1 MKSNYHIPVLLN
13 ETLEGLNIKPDG
25 IYVDMTLGRA
35 GHSSEIAKKLNEKG
49 LLIGFDQDSEAIEY
63 STKILEQTGKQFKIV
78 NDNFRNVY
86 EDLNSLH
93 IEEVDGFLFDLGVS
107 SPQFDEDYRGF
118 SYNKDAEL
126 DMRMN
131 QKSKLTAKYIVNNYS
146 LDELL
151 RVFKEYGEDKYSY
164 NIAKNIVKYRQEKE
178 ITTTL
183 ELVDIIKSS
192 KPKKELL
199 TIGHPAKQIFQAL
212 RIEVNDEMNAL
223 TEGLEGAI
231 KKLKIGGRIAV
242 ITFQS
247 LEDKIV
253 KKTFRKYSVIEG
265 NRLND
270 YIKPSDIKTPDF
282 KEINRKVIVPSESEI
297 EENRRSKSA
306 KLRILERIK

>member
-63 STKILEQTGKQFKIV
+63 STNVLEQTGKQFKIV

-131 QKSKLTAKYIVNNYS
+131 QKSKLTVKYIINNYS
-146 LDELL
+146 FDELL

-199 TIGHPAKQIFQAL
+199 IIGHPAKQIFQAL

>member
-13 ETLEGLNIKPDG
+13 ETLEGLNIKPNG

-35 GHSSEIAKKLNEKG
+35 GHSSEIAKRLNEKG

-63 STKILEQTGKQFKIV
+63 STKVLEQTGKQFKIV

-131 QKSKLTAKYIVNNYS
+131 QKSKLTAKYIINNYS
-146 LDELL
+146 FDELL

-164 NIAKNIVKYRQEKE
+164 SIAKNIVKYRQEKE

-231 KKLKIGGRIAV
+231 KKLKVGGRIAV

>member
-146 LDELL
+146 FDELL

>member
-35 GHSSEIAKKLNEKG
+35 GHSSEIAKRLDEKG

-63 STKILEQTGKQFKIV
+63 STKVLEQTGKQFKIV

-131 QKSKLTAKYIVNNYS
+131 QKSKLTAKYIINNYS
-146 LDELL
+146 FDELL

-164 NIAKNIVKYRQEKE
+164 NIAKNIVKSRQEKE

-306 KLRILERIK
+306 KLRILEKIK

>member
-35 GHSSEIAKKLNEKG
+35 GHSSEIAKRLNEKG

-63 STKILEQTGKQFKIV
+63 STKVLEQTGKQFKIV

-131 QKSKLTAKYIVNNYS
+131 QKSKLTAEYIINNYS
-146 LDELL
+146 FDELL

-164 NIAKNIVKYRQEKE
+164 NVAKNIVKYRQEKE

-199 TIGHPAKQIFQAL
+199 IIGHPAKQIFQAL

>member
-35 GHSSEIAKKLNEKG
+35 GHSSEIAKRLDEKG

-63 STKILEQTGKQFKIV
+63 STKVLEQTGKQFKIV

-131 QKSKLTAKYIVNNYS
+131 QKSKLTAKYIINNYS
-146 LDELL
+146 FDELL

-164 NIAKNIVKYRQEKE
+164 NIAKNIYK
-178 ITTTL
+178 
-183 ELVDIIKSS
+183 
-192 KPKKELL
+192 
-199 TIGHPAKQIFQAL
+199 F
-212 RIEVNDEMNAL
+212 
-223 TEGLEGAI
+223 
-231 KKLKIGGRIAV
+231 
-242 ITFQS
+242 
-247 LEDKIV
+247 
-253 KKTFRKYSVIEG
+253 
-265 NRLND
+265 
-270 YIKPSDIKTPDF
+270 
-282 KEINRKVIVPSESEI
+282 
-297 EENRRSKSA
+297 
-306 KLRILERIK
+306 

>member
-118 SYNKDAEL
+118 SYKKDAEL

-146 LDELL
+146 FDELL

>member
-35 GHSSEIAKKLNEKG
+35 GHSSEIAKRLNEKG

-63 STKILEQTGKQFKIV
+63 STKVLEQTGKQFKIV

-131 QKSKLTAKYIVNNYS
+131 QKSKLTAKYIINNYS
-146 LDELL
+146 FDELL

-199 TIGHPAKQIFQAL
+199 IIGHPAKQIFQAL

>member
-35 GHSSEIAKKLNEKG
+35 GHSSEIAKRLDEKG

-63 STKILEQTGKQFKIV
+63 STKVLEQTGKQFKIV

-131 QKSKLTAKYIVNNYS
+131 QKSKLTAKYIINNYS
-146 LDELL
+146 FDELL

-164 NIAKNIVKYRQEKE
+164 NIAKNIVKCRQEKE

-223 TEGLEGAI
+223 TEGLEGSI

>member
-13 ETLEGLNIKPDG
+13 ETLEGLNIKPNG

-35 GHSSEIAKKLNEKG
+35 GHSSEIAKRLNEKG

-63 STKILEQTGKQFKIV
+63 STKVLEQTGKQFKIV

-131 QKSKLTAKYIVNNYS
+131 QKSKLTAKYIIDNYS
-146 LDELL
+146 FDELL

-164 NIAKNIVKYRQEKE
+164 SIAKNIVKYRQEKE

-231 KKLKIGGRIAV
+231 KKLKVGGRIAV